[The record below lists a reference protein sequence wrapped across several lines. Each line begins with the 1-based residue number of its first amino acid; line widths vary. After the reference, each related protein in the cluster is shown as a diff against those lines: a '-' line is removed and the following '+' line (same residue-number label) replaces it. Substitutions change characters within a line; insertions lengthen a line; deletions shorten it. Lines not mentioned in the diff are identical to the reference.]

1 MKGSLKMHDT
11 YLIDRIWAK
20 VQEVCIENKFE
31 KLTKL
36 VVTVDN
42 NSHVNKENLYDYI
55 TKYNNNLVDENIEIV
70 VERQPIDEQTAII
83 KLLEGDVSDC

>member
-1 MKGSLKMHDT
+1 MYDT

-20 VQEVCIENKFE
+20 VQEVCTENKFE

-36 VVTVDN
+36 VMTVDN
-42 NSHVNKENLYDYI
+42 NSPVNKENLYDYI
-55 TKYNNNLVDENIEIV
+55 IKCNNNLVDENIEIV
-70 VERQPIDEQTAII
+70 IEKKPIDEQTATI

>member
-1 MKGSLKMHDT
+1 M
-11 YLIDRIWAK
+11 
-20 VQEVCIENKFE
+20 
-31 KLTKL
+31 
-36 VVTVDN
+36 TVDN